1 MDPRPPYP
9 PNPYPPRLRCL
20 ADLLRVRGPRYPR
33 AMMPRGPRLPTPVPP
48 TQGG

>member
-20 ADLLRVRGPRYPR
+20 ADLLRIRVPR
-33 AMMPRGPRLPTPVPP
+33 AMMPRGPRMPTPLPP